1 MKRDN
6 RVVVVANYLITHPNV
21 TGAQVAKRMKCSLA
35 YAYVLMSKAKARI
48 KSFEETVDEIERG
61 FDKGSSEGEVN
72 IMVDNVN
79 HPPHYKTGGI
89 EVIDYIEAKNLN
101 YHLGNVVKYI
111 SRADH
116 KGNKLEDLKKARW
129 YLDRA
134 INAIK

>member
-21 TGAQVAKRMKCSLA
+21 TGAQIAKRMKCSLA

-72 IMVDNVN
+72 IVVDNVN

-89 EVIDYIEAKNLN
+89 EVIDYIEAKNLS

-134 INAIK
+134 ISAVK

>member
-21 TGAQVAKRMKCSLA
+21 TGAQIAKRMKCSLA

-48 KSFEETVDEIERG
+48 KSVEETVDEIERG

-116 KGNKLEDLKKARW
+116 KGNKLEDLEKARW

-134 INAIK
+134 INAVK

>member
-21 TGAQVAKRMKCSLA
+21 TGAQIAKRMKCSLA

-72 IMVDNVN
+72 IVVDNVN

-89 EVIDYIEAKNLN
+89 EVIDYIDAKNLS

-134 INAIK
+134 ISAIK

>member
-21 TGAQVAKRMKCSLA
+21 TGAQIAKRMKCSLA

-72 IMVDNVN
+72 IVVDNVN

-89 EVIDYIEAKNLN
+89 EVIDYIDAKNLS

-116 KGNKLEDLKKARW
+116 KGNKLEDLEKARW

-134 INAIK
+134 ISAIK

>member
-21 TGAQVAKRMKCSLA
+21 TGAQIAKRMKCSLA

-134 INAIK
+134 ISAIK